1 MTWAGKSKV
10 AVAGIGFSSL
20 TRHSDEP
27 LGKLAFD
34 AANAALDDAGLRPE
48 QVDGLATYNMG
59 QITRDGVDGVS
70 VDYFLK
76 HYPHSPQLRWYAQ
89 LDQGMIASAV
99 LDGVNAII
107 SGMADYVLVW
117 RAMHRPQDRP
127 YTQVT
132 THTAAGDSQFS
143 LPYGQAAVYQWH
155 AMAYQRY
162 LHLSGASRE
171 AMATLAVT
179 QRRNANLNP
188 RAYFRDTP
196 LTVEDYLNS
205 RFISEPLCLFDC
217 DIPIEGCAAFVLT
230 SADRAARPQE
240 AAGLHRRL
248 RPEHEQRPPRPDQL
262 HPRRLHGLRR
272 QHRRTSSGRDSGLG
286 PKDMDAAQ
294 LYDGFSPSTYYWLEA
309 AGFCPQGEAHA
320 FIQDGRIAL
329 DGELP
334 VNTFGGSLS
343 EGRLH
348 GMGHL
353 AEAALQ
359 VTGRAGERQIPGAK
373 RGLRHRRFAVA
384 PWQRRRLH
392 RRTMICI

>member
-1 MTWAGKSKV
+1 MTWAGKGKV
-10 AVAGIGFSSL
+10 AVAGIGFSAL

-34 AANAALDDAGLRPE
+34 AADAALADAGLTRD
-48 QVDGLATYNMG
+48 QVDGIATYNMG
-59 QITRDGVDGVS
+59 AVTRDGYDGVS
-70 VDYFLK
+70 ADYFLK
-76 HYPHSPQLRWYAQ
+76 HYPMSPDFRWYAQ

-99 LDGVNAII
+99 LEAVNAII
-107 SGMADYVLVW
+107 AGTASHVIVW

-132 THTAAGDSQFS
+132 ADVASGDAQFT
-143 LPYGQAAVYQWH
+143 LPYGQAAIYQWH

-162 LHLSGASRE
+162 LHLAGASRE

-179 QRRNANLNP
+179 QRRYANLNP

-196 LTVEDYLNS
+196 LTTEDYLNS

-217 DIPIEGCAAFVLT
+217 DLPIEGCAAFLLT
-230 SADRAARPQE
+230 SADRARDLQQPPAYIAACAQNTAR
-240 AAGLHRRL
+240 
-248 RPEHEQRPPRPDQL
+248 QRPTLISYILDDYMACGAALAGQL
-262 HPRRLHGLRR
+262 W
-272 QHRRTSSGRDSGLG
+272 RDSGLG
-286 PKDMDAAQ
+286 PSDMGAAM

-309 AGFCPQGEAHA
+309 AGFCPQYQAHA
-320 FIQDGRIAL
+320 FIQDGRIDL

-334 VNTFGGSLS
+334 LNTFGGSLS

-359 VTGRAGERQIPGAK
+359 VTGRAGPRQVPNCDVACAIDGSPLL
-373 RGLRHRRFAVA
+373 RGSGLVFTSA
-384 PWQRRRLH
+384 P
-392 RRTMICI
+392 